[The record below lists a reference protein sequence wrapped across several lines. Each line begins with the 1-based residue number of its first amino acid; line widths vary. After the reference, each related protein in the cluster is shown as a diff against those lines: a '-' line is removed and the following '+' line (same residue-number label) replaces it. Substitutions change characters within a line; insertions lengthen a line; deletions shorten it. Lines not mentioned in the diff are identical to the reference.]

1 MALQYQ
7 IDTLDGLDEAVSK
20 LYIEK
25 DGGGFVLDVDGH
37 DKNDGKDKDTIPRSR
52 LNQEI
57 EKRKASEETL
67 QEVADGLIEDV
78 EERKRSIIPDLPPA
92 AKIAWLKD
100 AFKMGF
106 FEDKKTESID
116 TKRPGDKKPTNFDG
130 LSSQAKMATGYGKQN
145 KE

>member
-7 IDTLDGLDEAVSK
+7 IDTLDGLDENIAA
-20 LYIEK
+20 LYTEK
-25 DGGGFVLDVDGH
+25 DGKFTLDVDGH

-57 EKRKASEETL
+57 EKRKQSEATL
-67 QEVADGLIEDV
+67 KEVADNLVEDV
-78 EERKRSIIPDLPPA
+78 PEDKRGIIPDLEPA
-92 AKIAWLKD
+92 KKIAWLKD

-106 FEDKKTESID
+106 FEDKKAESID
-116 TKRPGDKKPTNFDG
+116 TKRPGDKKPTNFDNM
-130 LSSQAKMATGYGKQN
+130 SPQAIMATGYGKQN

>member
-7 IDTLDGLDEAVSK
+7 IDSLDGLDENIAA
-20 LYIEK
+20 LYTEQ
-25 DGGGFVLDVDGH
+25 DGKFTLDVQGH
-37 DKNDGKDKDTIPRSR
+37 EKPDNKDKDTIPRHR
-52 LNQEI
+52 LNEEI
-57 EKRKASEETL
+57 EKRKASEKTL
-67 QEVADGLIEDV
+67 KEVADNLVEDIP
-78 EERKRSIIPDLPPA
+78 EDKRNIVPDLPPA

-116 TKRPGDKKPTNFDG
+116 SKRPGDLKPTNFDNM
-130 LSSQAKMATGYGKQN
+130 SPQAIMATGYGKQN